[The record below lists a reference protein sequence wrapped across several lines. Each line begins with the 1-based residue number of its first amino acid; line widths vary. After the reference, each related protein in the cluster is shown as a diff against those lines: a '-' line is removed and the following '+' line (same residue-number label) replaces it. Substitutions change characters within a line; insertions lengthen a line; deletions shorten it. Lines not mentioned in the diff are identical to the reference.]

1 MRRILFTVPI
11 LITLA
16 ACGET
21 PLEQVIFGA
30 GVGLGTAAVLDGNLA
45 AGAAIG
51 AAGNLLYCQT
61 NPNRC

>member
-1 MRRILFTVPI
+1 MRPILFAAPI
-11 LITLA
+11 LVFLA

-21 PLEQVIFGA
+21 PLEQGVFGA